1 MADIEKG
8 VYPGR
13 DKSGRTGYDGRVQ
26 RKQHVTA
33 KEENMQTT
41 VIEYFEKYALAK
53 YADNIALVDEGDT
66 KGTYTFR
73 EWGFFASCCAG
84 AILNKT
90 LDYNRPM
97 AVYLPKSARTL
108 IADIGILYTGNCYT
122 NLDTALPLQR
132 TKSILTNLQPAL
144 VFTTKD
150 FVDSLHAVG
159 VNDDLIV
166 LIDEVIAMS
175 EPAEQVLLQK
185 RLASVID
192 TDPICIINTSG
203 STGTPKSA
211 VLNHRGIIDFVDWF
225 ADTFVMDEH
234 DVIGS
239 LSPFFF
245 DGYIVGLFMSIIR
258 GARIDIIPTDL
269 AMFPVK
275 LTEYMERK
283 GISFIFWVPTI
294 MVNIANTDAF
304 NGLDLSCLKTI
315 CFAGEVFPSKHLNYW
330 RQRIP
335 NATFV
340 NLYGPI
346 EISVICTYFVVDRE
360 FSDDELIPIGF
371 PCRNTKLLVLN
382 DNDKPADIHEQ
393 GELCVRGSSL
403 AHGYW
408 NDPEKTQRAFV
419 QNPLNP
425 HYPEMIYRTGDLVFR
440 NERDELIFVGR
451 KDFQVKHFGYRIE
464 LSEIE
469 GAVLAMDEIANAC
482 VIYDK
487 LLKQIVLCYESHNE
501 VKAAVI
507 RKKLLETLPKYMLPN
522 VFNHLIQFPRNP
534 NGKIDRQKL
543 MTDFCRG

>member
-1 MADIEKG
+1 
-8 VYPGR
+8 
-13 DKSGRTGYDGRVQ
+13 
-26 RKQHVTA
+26 
-33 KEENMQTT
+33 MQTT

-53 YADNIALVDEGDT
+53 HADNIALVDDGDS

-73 EWGFFASCCAG
+73 EWGFFASCCARV
-84 AILNKT
+84 ILNKT

-97 AVYLPKSARTL
+97 AVYLPKSAKTL
-108 IADIGILYTGNCYT
+108 IADIGILYSGNCYT

-144 VFTTKD
+144 VFTTTN
-150 FVDSLHAVG
+150 FVDSLRAVG

-166 LIDEVIAMS
+166 LIDEVIALS
-175 EPAEQVLLQK
+175 EPAEHVVLQK
-185 RLASVID
+185 RLLSVID

-225 ADTFVMDEH
+225 AETFVMDEH

-258 GARIDIIPTDL
+258 GSRIDIIPTDL
-269 AMFPVK
+269 AMFPAK
-275 LTEYMERK
+275 LTEYMARK
-283 GISFIFWVPTI
+283 RISFIFWVPTI
-294 MVNIANTDAF
+294 MVNIANLDAF

-330 RQRIP
+330 RQKIP
-335 NATFV
+335 GATFI

-346 EISVICTYFVVDRE
+346 EISVICTYYIVDRD

-371 PCRNTKLLVLN
+371 PCRNTNLLVLN
-382 DNDKPADIHEQ
+382 EQNASADINEY

-408 NDPEKTQRAFV
+408 NDPEKTQTAFV

-425 HYPEMIYRTGDLVFR
+425 HYPELIYRTGDLVYR
-440 NERDELIFVGR
+440 NERSELIFVGR

-469 GAVLAMDEIANAC
+469 GAVLSLEEIENAC
-482 VIYDK
+482 VLYDK
-487 LLKQIVLCYESHNE
+487 LQKQIVLCYESKE
-501 VKAAVI
+501 EIKPAVF

-522 VFNHLIQFPRNP
+522 AFHHIAVLPRNP

-543 MTDFCRG
+543 SAEFCQGGACN